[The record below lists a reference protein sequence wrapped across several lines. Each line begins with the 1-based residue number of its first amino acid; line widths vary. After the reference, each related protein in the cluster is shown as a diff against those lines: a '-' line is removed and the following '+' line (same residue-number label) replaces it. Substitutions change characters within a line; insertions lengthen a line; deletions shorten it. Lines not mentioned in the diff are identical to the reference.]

1 MKKKYI
7 APNILTAQ
15 TETEGM
21 IATSTLT
28 IVETTAVVDVTEAEY
43 NDTFNARKRHD
54 QWDDGEEDF

>member
-21 IATSTLT
+21 IASSKLT
-28 IVETTAVVDVTEAEY
+28 IVETTAVVDVTETEY
-43 NDTFNARKRHD
+43 NGTFNSRKRHD
-54 QWDDGEEDF
+54 QWDDDEEDF